1 MLTMI
6 EHFNGAGPTNDEMR
20 GAPVLSRWLLKVT
33 RSGVEVHGIVHGH
46 PHLPD
51 GEWIRSSE
59 LVQIDPSSKPLW
71 LRTENRLYH
80 LGKRMGRTEIHIRK
94 ELQASGFALT
104 RDQVTV
110 YDRQEF
116 FKVFRQRRK
125 KLDEAERI
133 LLLLVR
139 TNRVDRDRA
148 IKLLKTLLTET
159 SR

>member
-1 MLTMI
+1 MI
-6 EHFNGAGPTNDEMR
+6 EHFNGCAPTNDEMR
-20 GAPVLSRWLLKVT
+20 AAPVLYRWQLKDT
-33 RSGVEVHGIVHGH
+33 RSGVEVHGIVQGH

-51 GEWIRSSE
+51 GEWIRTSE
-59 LVQIDPSSKPLW
+59 AVQIDPSSKPLW
-71 LRTENRLYH
+71 LRTESRLYH

-104 RDQVTV
+104 RDQATPGE
-110 YDRQEF
+110 RQEF
-116 FKVFRQRRK
+116 FEVFRQRRK

-139 TNRVDRDRA
+139 TNRIDRERA
-148 IKLLKTLLTET
+148 VKLHKLLLVEI

>member
-20 GAPVLSRWLLKVT
+20 AAPVLYRWQLKET
-33 RSGVEVHGIVHGH
+33 RSGVEVHGIVQGH
-46 PHLPD
+46 PHLHD
-51 GEWIRSSE
+51 GEWIRTSE
-59 LVQIDPSSKPLW
+59 AVQIDPSSKPLW
-71 LRTENRLYH
+71 LRTESRLYH

-94 ELQASGFALT
+94 ELQASGFALI
-104 RDQVTV
+104 RDQVTPGEQ
-110 YDRQEF
+110 QEF
-116 FKVFRQRRK
+116 FEVFGQRRK

-139 TNRVDRDRA
+139 TNRIDRERA
-148 IKLLKTLLTET
+148 IKLHKMLLVEI